1 MVNIFDLDEDIVRK
15 NYSTKMVIDG
25 QTIKFNVYL
34 FENDWKH
41 QKYIYISTT
50 FECNGIDYEIKHTIY
65 DNLSL
70 EQFDIEINKIF
81 RCIRRNIN
89 RIFEDKDGV

>member
-1 MVNIFDLDEDIVRK
+1 MVNIFDLDEDIVRE

-41 QKYIYISTT
+41 QKYIYINN
-50 FECNGIDYEIKHTIY
+50 F
-65 DNLSL
+65 
-70 EQFDIEINKIF
+70 
-81 RCIRRNIN
+81 
-89 RIFEDKDGV
+89 